1 MEESEVGNTAWG
13 NRLNE
18 ECAQLYRTYFSC
30 YPLCTLCNVG
40 DKGMKQYDIGFDEA
54 YRLAVGN
61 AEPLGNE
68 TVLIQHAVGR
78 VLAETAVANVNS
90 PSVDASLKDGY
101 AVISEDI
108 AEAAP
113 ERPVELKVIDSVA
126 AGGESGV
133 RLTRGKVVRIL
144 SGAPLPDGA
153 TAVLAEEFTRE
164 FKEESGGANKSRSK
178 GKDAPVTVIT
188 ATNTAEPG
196 RNVQPKGEDVTLGEE
211 LASAGTPVTPQI
223 IGSLVAGGLSELPV
237 FRKPRVGLLATGSEI
252 LLPGRPPVKGKLYAS
267 NIALQQAWLN
277 SEGIET
283 EVLISGDA
291 RDEIASA
298 IEELHAACDVVITS
312 GGAWKSDRD
321 LVVKVMEAL
330 GWKMYFHRVRM
341 GPGKPLGAGELKGK
355 PVYILPGG
363 PASNEAAFIMVVF
376 PAVLKI
382 AGYRRAPYLSLS
394 GRLEREVRGQ
404 SEWTQFIQCE
414 VPQVHPEIIL
424 RPKKMKSRLA
434 AMSKTPAVVTIPE
447 GVEALPAGSVVPFL
461 CLDRAFMGWEIGD

>member
-1 MEESEVGNTAWG
+1 
-13 NRLNE
+13 
-18 ECAQLYRTYFSC
+18 
-30 YPLCTLCNVG
+30 
-40 DKGMKQYDIGFDEA
+40 MKKNDIGFNGA
-54 YRLAVGN
+54 YKLAVEN
-61 AEPLGNE
+61 AKPLGKE
-68 TVLIQHAVGR
+68 TVPIEEAAGR
-78 VLAETAVANVNS
+78 ILAETAVAKVNS
-90 PSVDASLKDGY
+90 PSVNASLKDGY

-113 ERPVELKVIDSVA
+113 ECPVELTVIDSVA

-133 RLTRGKVVRIL
+133 KLKRGQAVRIL

-164 FKEESGGANKSRSK
+164 FQEQTRAANKGQMKGRSHSK
-178 GKDAPVTVIT
+178 GKDPSETVIT

-196 RNVQPKGEDVTLGEE
+196 RNVQPKGEDVTRGEE

-223 IGSLVAGGLSELPV
+223 IGSLVAGGLSEFTV

-252 LLPGRPPVKGKLYAS
+252 LLPGRPPVEGKLYAS

-277 SEGIET
+277 GEGIET
-283 EVLISGDA
+283 EILITGDTW
-291 RDEIASA
+291 DETASA
-298 IEELHAACDVVITS
+298 IEKLNSSCDVVITS

-321 LVVKVMEAL
+321 LVVKVLEAL

-404 SEWTQFIQCE
+404 SDWTQFIQCE
-414 VPQVHPEIIL
+414 LPQVHPEIIL

>member
-1 MEESEVGNTAWG
+1 
-13 NRLNE
+13 
-18 ECAQLYRTYFSC
+18 
-30 YPLCTLCNVG
+30 
-40 DKGMKQYDIGFDEA
+40 MKQYDIGFNEA
-54 YRLAVGN
+54 YRLAVEN
-61 AEPLGNE
+61 ARPLGKE
-68 TVLIQHAVGR
+68 TVPIQEAGGR
-78 VLAETAVANVNS
+78 ILAEAATAAVNS

-101 AVISEDI
+101 AVLSEDI
-108 AEAAP
+108 AEVTP
-113 ERPVELKVIDSVA
+113 DNPVELMVIDSVA

-133 RLTRGKVVRIL
+133 KLKRGEAVRIL
-144 SGAPLPDGA
+144 SGAPLPEGA
-153 TAVLAEEFTRE
+153 EAVLAEEFTRE
-164 FKEESGGANKSRSK
+164 FKERKEGSGKERSK
-178 GKDAPVTVIT
+178 GKGPAAAVIT

-211 LASAGTPVTPQI
+211 LAPAGTPVTPQL
-223 IGSLVAGGLSELPV
+223 IGSLVAGGLSELSV

-252 LLPGRPPVKGKLYAS
+252 LLPGLPPVEGKLYAS

-277 SEGIET
+277 GEGIET
-283 EVLISGDA
+283 EVRITGDTW
-291 RDEIASA
+291 DETASA
-298 IEELHAACDVVITS
+298 IEELNSSCDVVITS

-321 LVVKVMEAL
+321 LVVKVLESL
-330 GWKMYFHRVRM
+330 GWGMYFHRARM
-341 GPGKPLGAGELKGK
+341 GPGKPLGAGELRGK

-404 SEWTQFIQCE
+404 SDWTQFIQCE
-414 VPQVHPEIIL
+414 VPRVHPEIIL

-447 GVEALPAGSVVPFL
+447 GVDVLPAGSVLPFL
-461 CLDRAFMGWEIGD
+461 CLDRNSMGWEIGG